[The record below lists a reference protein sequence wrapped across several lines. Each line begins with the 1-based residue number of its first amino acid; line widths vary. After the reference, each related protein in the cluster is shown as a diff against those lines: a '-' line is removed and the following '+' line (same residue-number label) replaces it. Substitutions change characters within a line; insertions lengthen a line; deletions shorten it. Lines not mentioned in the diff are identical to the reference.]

1 MVPLTVGG
9 RSDVI
14 VVGAGLAGL
23 HAAFLLE
30 RGGARVQVLEARPHV
45 GGRVLSMRQQGHHQE
60 AGGAYIGAGYRRLA
74 EVVGRSGVEL
84 VDVTTT
90 LSFFREQDLVLDG
103 ELIPQSDWPE
113 HPRNTFPD
121 KEKTH
126 PPWSLHRTLAMREN
140 PLPSPE
146 SWLDPQFAGHDVPV
160 RDWLLGLGFSPSA
173 VRLGYDLN
181 PGFGS
186 SAGDASALLLF
197 FRAAFSHA
205 QRGAAPDG
213 VLGYTAKGGVQR
225 IPEAMAEQ
233 LENEV
238 HCNRAVTAIT
248 SDRHGT
254 TIRCA
259 GGQFYA
265 ADRVVCALPFSVLR
279 HIAIDPPLAGLQHE
293 AVGHLD
299 SQPVTQLYFAHRSSF
314 WLKDGHAPSMF
325 TDGPAGM
332 VAAARN
338 GNDPKEVT
346 SFTVWAM
353 GPLATRLDSLNEE
366 DAANTV
372 RQAIEAVRPAA
383 RGQLEFLGAKSW
395 GTDPCAKG
403 AWAYFK
409 PGQIARFAAT
419 MGQTH
424 GRIHFCGEHLARTAR
439 GMEGALESSEETARE
454 ILSA

>member
-1 MVPLTVGG
+1 MSSSLALALPVCTPRFFSNEVAPEYRFWKRARTWA
-9 RSDVI
+9 
-14 VVGAGLAGL
+14 GASSPCGNKGTTRKPEAPTSAPATGD
-23 HAAFLLE
+23 LLK
-30 RGGARVQVLEARPHV
+30 
-45 GGRVLSMRQQGHHQE
+45 
-60 AGGAYIGAGYRRLA
+60 
-74 EVVGRSGVEL
+74 VVGRSGVEL

-181 PGFGS
+181 PGFRKQRRRRLRLAAVFPGRFLARHS
-186 SAGDASALLLF
+186 GGLRRMAYSATPP
-197 FRAAFSHA
+197 RAAFNA
-205 QRGAAPDG
+205 F
-213 VLGYTAKGGVQR
+213 
-225 IPEAMAEQ
+225 PEAMAEQ

-439 GMEGALESSEETARE
+439 GMEGALESR
-454 ILSA
+454 